1 MAVPFEASLI
11 SLLYSCSLVER
22 QSLRELL
29 IRYSTIHVLLIPYLR
44 KQDLV
49 RVGLRSRGDSIA
61 CTPKD
66 YSPLQGQLFRNG
78 WNWERGALRLP

>member
-29 IRYSTIHVLLIPYLR
+29 IRYSTIPVLLIPYPTLR

-49 RVGLRSRGDSIA
+49 RVGLAQQR
-61 CTPKD
+61 
-66 YSPLQGQLFRNG
+66 
-78 WNWERGALRLP
+78 RLNSVHTGEF